1 MAEGLRLMMGHDDAR
16 GDGVG
21 GEDRI
26 GAGDMRHKSKLCF
39 DVL

>member
-1 MAEGLRLMMGHDDAR
+1 MAEGLRLMMGHADAR
-16 GDGVG
+16 GVGVG

-26 GAGDMRHKSKLCF
+26 GAGDMMHKSKLCF